1 MIDLIKKYPNFDEG
15 AYGTV
20 FFTSD
25 GRATKVFK
33 QKNLHDPMHVTNVYK
48 SEVKAYEIA
57 SARNE
62 MAEFIPQFYGPVTI
76 GKIFDEMGNDIS
88 SQYELNLAYQMKKI
102 EGDFIKHDCTFE
114 EIGELYRRNG
124 ICHLSDTSVV
134 LGEEG
139 KICYVIDFAVEEF
152 VLEHPI
158 LLDINGA

>member
-1 MIDLIKKYPNFDEG
+1 MIDLIKKHPNFDEG
-15 AYGTV
+15 AYATV

-33 QKNLHDPMHVTNVYK
+33 HQNLHDPMHVTNVYK

-57 SARNE
+57 SASNE
-62 MAEFIPQFYGPVTI
+62 IAEFIPQFYGSVTI
-76 GKIFDEMGNDIS
+76 RKIFDAIGNDIS

-114 EIGELYRRNG
+114 EIGKLYRQHG
-124 ICHLSDTSVV
+124 IYYLSDTSVV

-139 KICYVIDFAVEEF
+139 EICCVIDFAVEEF
-152 VLEHPI
+152 VLEHPT
-158 LLDINGA
+158 L